1 MQLRFGTTLI
11 GAYRNGSYRYTYT
24 DDYTHFSG
32 AAISEVANV
41 IRTSI
46 VVPFVLTSLSRR
58 IVRARRPG
66 ASASSGSQLAM
77 KPCEMFLWHCLRET
91 LYGIRSIRHSL
102 GANMFLFAWRL
113 PSSSTTDSDVSRS
126 RSGCT

>member
-1 MQLRFGTTLI
+1 MLI
-11 GAYRNGSYRYTYT
+11 GTGVTDIPT

-32 AAISEVANV
+32 AAISEVANF
-41 IRTSI
+41 IRTS
-46 VVPFVLTSLSRR
+46 VLVPFVLTSLSRR

-91 LYGIRSIRHSL
+91 LYGIRYSL
-102 GANMFLFAWRL
+102 CVAFSFVVL
-113 PSSSTTDSDVSRS
+113 PSLTGLGIEYLRA
-126 RSGCT
+126 SGQ